1 MAAPTD
7 CHYYTV
13 GARIARPLMSHY
25 NYLSLCVILSEAK
38 DLYPKGIHEYFSW
51 DGQES

>member
-1 MAAPTD
+1 MTAPTD
-7 CHYYTV
+7 CHYYIV

-38 DLYPKGIHEYFSW
+38 DLDPKGMHEDFSW